1 MHEYVNKGRLKD
13 EGIEL
18 LHEYFSISE
27 CDTKGIRNY

>member
-1 MHEYVNKGRLKD
+1 MYEYVNKDRLEG

-18 LHEYFSISE
+18 LHEYLSISE